1 MHRAV
6 YSPASETGSVSETP
20 DTPPKQE
27 TSSIPDTATKAA
39 GSAEQKASAPSEQTE
54 AVVAADKSAADQAAN
69 PAEADTAE
77 KQPKDDK
84 PAKPA
89 QSGSAEKP
97 SAEPNKADT
106 DKADKPAA
114 DPAAKP
120 AEADTAEKQSKA
132 DKPAQSESAEKP
144 SATAEPIKA
153 DTDKADKPAA
163 DPAAKPAKADTAEK
177 QPKADK
183 PDKPAQSDK
192 PAKPA
197 AKQKPEDKPFATF
210 IQEDFLPT
218 LTKSLT
224 ERESAPISL
233 ELVEGERPVVGGA
246 CWMVQG
252 VLPAERRFWLCFASD
267 AITSGKTIALAE
279 SGSDPSL
286 LESFLIDEKRIN
298 LALLESRLL
307 QRLNGQKWF
316 GGN

>member
-27 TSSIPDTATKAA
+27 TSSVPDTATKAA

-54 AVVAADKSAADQAAN
+54 AVVA
-69 PAEADTAE
+69 
-77 KQPKDDK
+77 
-84 PAKPA
+84 
-89 QSGSAEKP
+89 
-97 SAEPNKADT
+97 
-106 DKADKPAA
+106 ADKPAA

>member
-27 TSSIPDTATKAA
+27 TSSVPDTAPKAA
-39 GSAEQKASAPSEQTE
+39 GSAEEKASAPSEQTE

-120 AEADTAEKQSKA
+120 AKV
-132 DKPAQSESAEKP
+132 
-144 SATAEPIKA
+144 
-153 DTDKADKPAA
+153 
-163 DPAAKPAKADTAEK
+163 DTAEK